1 MRNSNESSFLF
12 NNNIF
17 IFIKRSSNDFCLL
30 SVQVEHC
37 YSVMDTL
44 SRGRVLDTFEYA
56 ARRHTVHFCICFF
69 RCFWAPPG
77 MCRVFLVLCLVPS
90 LPGTQKEQA
99 PIDTI
104 IAGDFHLTPDSNL
117 QQVLHFRPKC
127 QQVNSQISHIPKNE
141 TMFW

>member
-1 MRNSNESSFLF
+1 MSPLF
-12 NNNIF
+12 CSTTIYSYLLNVPAMIF
-17 IFIKRSSNDFCLL
+17 
-30 SVQVEHC
+30 V
-37 YSVMDTL
+37 YSL
-44 SRGRVLDTFEYA
+44 SRLSTVTQSWMLSPGGELWIHLSMLPGVIQFTFAFASLDVSELHQQCA
-56 ARRHTVHFCICFF
+56 
-69 RCFWAPPG
+69 G
-77 MCRVFLVLCLVPS
+77 SFLVLCLVPS

-104 IAGDFHLTPDSNL
+104 IAGDFHLTPDSNQ